1 MQEKRH
7 WRYTPPVAA
16 DKFNHNK
23 KGRSSE
29 MKRKVLVMVLVGL
42 LVAGAAFAA
51 EKGTAKEAKAMVQK
65 AIAYYKANGQD
76 TAFAEFNNPRGK
88 FVDGDLYIWVGTLN
102 AKVIAHGANKA
113 LIGKD
118 LYNLKDPD
126 GKQFMKEIVDVAKAK
141 GSGWVDY
148 KWSNPVSKKIEHKSV
163 YLQKVDDK
171 VFVCGFYK

>member
-1 MQEKRH
+1 
-7 WRYTPPVAA
+7 
-16 DKFNHNK
+16 
-23 KGRSSE
+23 
-29 MKRKVLVMVLVGL
+29 VLVGL
-42 LVAGAAFAA
+42 FVAGAALAA
-51 EKGTAKEAKAMVQK
+51 AKGTAKEAKAMVVK
-65 AIAYYKANGQD
+65 AVAFYKSVGQEQ
-76 TAFAEFNNPRGK
+76 AFAEFNNTKGK

-118 LYNLKDPD
+118 LYNLKDSD
-126 GKQFMKEIVDVAKAK
+126 GKQFMKDIVDTAKAK

-148 KWSNPVSKKIEHKSV
+148 KWTNPVSKKIEHKSV